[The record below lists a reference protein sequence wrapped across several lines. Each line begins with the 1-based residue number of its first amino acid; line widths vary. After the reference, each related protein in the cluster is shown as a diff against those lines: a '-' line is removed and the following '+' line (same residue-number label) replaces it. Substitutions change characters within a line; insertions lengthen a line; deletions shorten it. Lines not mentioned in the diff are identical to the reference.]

1 MHCGQDEGAWSS
13 DGLSL
18 LFFVLRLP
26 HKRLRLLPETVS
38 TVPNPALSALLSG
51 KLESPLRLLR
61 APQTGIYSGPVKKEK
76 KKVGNTEDVGHLP
89 LFALYLKHS

>member
-76 KKVGNTEDVGHLP
+76 KKGR
-89 LFALYLKHS
+89 